1 MFWPGRGEALSRTIE
16 AEAAISDL
24 YAEAFRRWAP
34 DARAAVLPTL
44 TGHMVNG
51 DPALV
56 AAALPPDPDALAQTQ
71 SAWQQH
77 ADEVILAGLAVI
89 WAAAV
94 YQTVSDLGGGIIDTV
109 EPVVDT
115 AVLGIVLAS
124 LVGMRRE
131 EVLDAVGYVDA
142 HPELAAARDDYLAT
156 KRDGVYAAP
165 SLVHAKV
172 EAALSN
178 MTTTVERPAVDA
190 ATPDAPEPTITVEVI
205 PETRPEVLRARAA
218 EVLEASSPEMRDV
231 ARGEGYQAAEVLN
244 NAVIAA
250 AQMSD
255 DADELQKVW
264 VCVHPDTVVQS
275 DEPIN
280 AARRWHDGFMVTVR
294 TSDDSVTFTVTP
306 EHKVLTANRGWIAA
320 QHLSEGD
327 DLIKVDW
334 SHTVGCPH
342 VKREPASIAEVVDAF
357 FDAGAADEVGA
368 VHGGVDFDV
377 EDAAAGQVE
386 VVRADGELRSHFDPG
401 GPYASG
407 EIEFMFPDLARA
419 ALFRDRALPQRG
431 RGHATPRQRSAG
443 SVISGKFD
451 VGGFGGSSQDLGF
464 GAAAGADTLLLAE
477 DSRDGLGCASD
488 LLADRLGGHSGPVEL
503 VQVVSVDVSAF
514 SGHVYDLQTLGC
526 WFTANKVVVHNCTI
540 DGKTRPSHWAG
551 DGQRVPL
558 NGYFTIGGEQLFVPG
573 DRSASPAEWKN
584 CRCRVGVLAADEE
597 IPDEVDRH
605 TERLDG
611 RDSVAIN
618 RNGRTQAE
626 EIERRREAGNV
637 RARDDEDGIGRVA
650 SGGWTAP
657 SEQEYSMGKTA
668 TATLASEDEETFLTF
683 SDALFA
689 VTGTPTSDGRMLAA
703 DIELTMRET
712 PLPLQWCEEMEGGHF
727 GSVTVGVIESITYSN
742 GEVRASGYML
752 NNENALKAIDLVS
765 HGVNNPSVDLAN
777 VEWVATDEKGNV
789 VTEETYEEG
798 MAVYMTVTKAEL
810 TATTIV
816 AIPAFGQTRIALNA
830 EREVRAKA
838 LVASAAAKF
847 TPRVYDAALFS
858 DPKLTGP
865 TPLSIDQET
874 GRIFGHVACWSE
886 RHRSVGLGDI
896 TPPRSPSGY
905 EHFHSSPPVH
915 LSDGTKLPVGR
926 LTVGIGHAPTSGVS
940 NDEAQAHY
948 DNVEACFALVRAGED
963 AYGVWVSGVPAPWAT
978 PEKIEMGLA
987 APLSGDW
994 RPYGGQLDLVAVL
1007 AVNTP
1012 GFLCRG
1018 ATDSYGKP
1026 LAMVASLAPARTV
1039 EMAGGATVTLADIKA
1054 AVAEALAESA
1064 RTAERVRR
1072 AEAALMRARTAV
1084 GDPPPPPTPEERLAA
1099 LLERV

>member
-264 VCVHPDTVVQS
+264 
-275 DEPIN
+275 I
-280 AARRWHDGFMVTVR
+280 
-294 TSDDSVTFTVTP
+294 
-306 EHKVLTANRGWIAA
+306 
-320 QHLSEGD
+320 
-327 DLIKVDW
+327 
-334 SHTVGCPH
+334 
-342 VKREPASIAEVVDAF
+342 
-357 FDAGAADEVGA
+357 
-368 VHGGVDFDV
+368 
-377 EDAAAGQVE
+377 
-386 VVRADGELRSHFDPG
+386 
-401 GPYASG
+401 
-407 EIEFMFPDLARA
+407 
-419 ALFRDRALPQRG
+419 
-431 RGHATPRQRSAG
+431 
-443 SVISGKFD
+443 
-451 VGGFGGSSQDLGF
+451 
-464 GAAAGADTLLLAE
+464 
-477 DSRDGLGCASD
+477 
-488 LLADRLGGHSGPVEL
+488 
-503 VQVVSVDVSAF
+503 
-514 SGHVYDLQTLGC
+514 
-526 WFTANKVVVHNCTI
+526 CTI

-712 PLPLQWCEEMEGGHF
+712 PLPLQWCEEMEGGHY

-816 AIPAFGQTRIALNA
+816 AIPAFGQTRIALNS

-1084 GDPPPPPTPEERLAA
+1084 GDPPPPPTTEERLAA